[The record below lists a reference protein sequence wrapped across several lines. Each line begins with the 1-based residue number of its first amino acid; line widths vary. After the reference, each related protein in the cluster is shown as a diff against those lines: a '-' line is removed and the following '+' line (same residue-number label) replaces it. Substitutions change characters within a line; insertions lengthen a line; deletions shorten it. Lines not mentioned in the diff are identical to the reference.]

1 MYLENLNRGEIL
13 RNEYKIFEIG
23 MFKKEGENSYLEI
36 YDEFLD
42 GIDGLTENSKIL
54 IFLWFDRSD
63 EEVKRKTLM
72 VHPRGNV
79 KNPIRGVFSTRSP
92 MRPNPIALYTVNIE
106 KILGNKIYIEEIDA
120 FSETPLIDIKNY
132 SKELDF

>member
-1 MYLENLNRGEIL
+1 MNTK
-13 RNEYKIFEIG
+13 EYKIFEIG
-23 MFKKEGENSYLEI
+23 IFKKDEKNSYLEI

-42 GIDGLTENSKIL
+42 GINGLTENSKIL
-54 IFLWFDRSD
+54 VFLWFNRSD
-63 EEVKRKTLM
+63 EEVKRKTIM
-72 VHPRGNV
+72 VHPRGNIN
-79 KNPIRGVFSTRSP
+79 NPIRGVFSTRSP
-92 MRPNPIALYTVNIE
+92 MRPNPIALYTVKIE

>member
-1 MYLENLNRGEIL
+1 MENLIRGEIL

-42 GIDGLTENSKIL
+42 GIDGLTKNSKIL
-54 IFLWFDRSD
+54 IFLWFNRSD
-63 EEVKRKTLM
+63 NEDKRTILK
-72 VHPRGNV
+72 VHPRGNIN
-79 KNPIRGVFSTRSP
+79 NPIRGVFSTRSP

-106 KILGNKIYIEEIDA
+106 KISGNKIYIEEIDA
-120 FSETPLIDIKNY
+120 FSETPIIDIKNY
-132 SKELDF
+132 SKELDL

>member
-1 MYLENLNRGEIL
+1 MNTK
-13 RNEYKIFEIG
+13 EYKIFEIG
-23 MFKKEGENSYLEI
+23 MFKKDEKNSYLEI

-54 IFLWFDRSD
+54 VFLWFNRSD
-63 EEVKRKTLM
+63 EEVKRKTIM
-72 VHPRGNV
+72 VHPRGNIN
-79 KNPIRGVFSTRSP
+79 NPIRGVFSTRSP
-92 MRPNPIALYTVNIE
+92 MRPNPIALYTVKIE

>member
-1 MYLENLNRGEIL
+1 
-13 RNEYKIFEIG
+13 
-23 MFKKEGENSYLEI
+23 
-36 YDEFLD
+36 
-42 GIDGLTENSKIL
+42 
-54 IFLWFDRSD
+54 
-63 EEVKRKTLM
+63 
-72 VHPRGNV
+72 
-79 KNPIRGVFSTRSP
+79 